1 MNVELLKSF
10 SFLFFQRMPLCV
22 FYTNVPDKDVPK
34 TFEVDLSKLIADV
47 FSKPLEK
54 VVINVLPGQRMV
66 SGGTSEPTCWMNL
79 WSIGVFDAERN
90 PGYATKLYPFITE
103 SLGIASDKIVL
114 LFHDIAATQKAQPP
128 A

>member
-1 MNVELLKSF
+1 MKINYNYNNVEARKLKESVFLSYF
-10 SFLFFQRMPLCV
+10 SKEC
-22 FYTNVPDKDVPK
+22 
-34 TFEVDLSKLIADV
+34 LSK
-47 FSKPLEK
+47 
-54 VVINVLPGQRMV
+54 VVVNVLPGQRMI

-114 LFHDIAATQKAQPP
+114 LFHDIAATQRAQPP